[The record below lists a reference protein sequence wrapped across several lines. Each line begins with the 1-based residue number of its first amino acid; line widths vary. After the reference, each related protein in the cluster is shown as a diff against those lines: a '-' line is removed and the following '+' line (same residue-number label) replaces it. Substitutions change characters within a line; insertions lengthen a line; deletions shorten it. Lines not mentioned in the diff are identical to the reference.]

1 MFSAVKKYVLFLKSN
16 ETEFGKVNKITQDI
30 GTSGRDEKWLT
41 YCIVRD
47 IVSQKLYN
55 KNV

>member
-30 GTSGRDEKWLT
+30 GTSGLSIFIFHQKIQLDW
-41 YCIVRD
+41 
-47 IVSQKLYN
+47 SQ
-55 KNV
+55 

>member
-1 MFSAVKKYVLFLKSN
+1 MFSDVKKYVLFLKSN
-16 ETEFGKVNKITQDI
+16 ETEFGKANKITQDI